1 MLKAAVFV
9 LLIGSQAVAPAWAQ
23 STASYDRLRVKMV
36 SESVEK
42 AGVTDERVLEAMR
55 RVPRHEFVPPT
66 YRDKAYWDSAWPI
79 GYKQTITW
87 PSVVALMT
95 QSLAPRPEDRVL
107 EIGTGSG
114 YQAAVLSL
122 LVRDV
127 YSIEILKPLG
137 QQAEKR
143 LKRLGYHNVKT
154 KVGDGYAGWPEFAPF
169 DKIIVTCSPER
180 IPQPLIDQLAEGG
193 RMIIP
198 VGSKYDQEMCLLE
211 KKKGKLVRKQLM
223 PTYFV
228 PMTGQSDK
236 ERTIKPD
243 RLNPKIRNGG
253 FEEREEDG
261 QLAGWYNQRQLTLVQ
276 KDAPEG
282 RTCVRFDN
290 EEPGLRS
297 NALQAIGVDGRKIGK
312 LIFTF
317 RCKAE
322 QIRDGK
328 DSFDKAGLQVI
339 FDDSRHF
346 VGDEVAA
353 NLVGSSPW
361 QTIKATVK
369 VPQGARQA
377 VVRIGLNGATGCLL
391 IDDVAVTAERRSETP
406 AACQSVVIPS
416 DG

>member
-1 MLKAAVFV
+1 MLKTTILAA
-9 LLIGSQAVAPAWAQ
+9 LIVSGAIAPAWGQ
-23 STASYDRLRVKMV
+23 TTASYDRLRVKMV
-36 SESVEK
+36 SESIEK
-42 AGVTDERVLEAMR
+42 AGVTDERVLDVMR

-95 QSLAPRPEDRVL
+95 QSLEPRPEDRVL

-122 LVRDV
+122 LVKEV
-127 YSIEILKPLG
+127 YSIEIVKPLG
-137 QQAEKR
+137 LQAEKR
-143 LKRLGYHNVKT
+143 LKRLGYRNVRT
-154 KVGDGYAGWPEFAPF
+154 RVGDGYAGWPEFAPF
-169 DKIIVTCSPER
+169 DKIIVTCSPEK

-211 KKKGKLVRKQLM
+211 KKKGKLVRRQLM

-243 RLNPKIRNGG
+243 GLNPKIRNGG

-261 QLAGWYNQRQLTLVQ
+261 QLAAWYNQRQLTLVE

-282 RTCVRFDN
+282 RTFVRFDN
-290 EEPGLRS
+290 EEPGRRS

-312 LIFTF
+312 LRFTF
-317 RCKAE
+317 RCRAE
-322 QIRDGK
+322 GIK
-328 DSFDKAGLQVI
+328 DAKESYERAGLQVT

-346 VGDEVAA
+346 VGEEVAA
-353 NLVGSSPW
+353 HLVGSSPW
-361 QTIKATVK
+361 QSIKATVK
-369 VPQGARQA
+369 VPTGARQA
-377 VVRIGLNGATGCLL
+377 VVRIGLNGATGSLL
-391 IDDVAVTAERRSETP
+391 VDDVAVTAERRSEEP
-406 AACQSVVIPS
+406 APVSQ
-416 DG
+416 

>member
-1 MLKAAVFV
+1 MLKIAIPVV
-9 LLIGSQAVAPAWAQ
+9 LIVWGSIAPAWSQ
-23 STASYDRLRVKMV
+23 TTASYDRARVRMV
-36 SESVEK
+36 SESIEK
-42 AGVTDERVLEAMR
+42 AGVTDERVLDAMR

-66 YRDKAYWDSAWPI
+66 YREKAYWDSAWPI

-95 QSLAPRPEDRVL
+95 QSLEPRPEDRVL

-122 LVRDV
+122 LVREV

-143 LKRLGYHNVKT
+143 LKRLGYRNVKT
-154 KVGDGYAGWPEFAPF
+154 KVGDGYAGWAEFAPF
-169 DKIIVTCSPER
+169 DKIIVTCSPEK

-211 KKKGKLVRKQLM
+211 KKDGKLVRKQLM

-236 ERTIKPD
+236 ERTVKPD

-261 QLAGWYNQRQLTLVQ
+261 QLSGWYNQRQLTLVE

-282 RTCVRFDN
+282 RSYVRFDN

-297 NALQAIGVDGRKIGK
+297 HALQAIGVDGRKIGK

-317 RCKAE
+317 RCRADEIK
-322 QIRDGK
+322 DGK
-328 DSFDKAGLQVI
+328 ESFEKAGLQVT

-346 VGDEVAA
+346 VGEEVAA
-353 NLVGSSPW
+353 HLVGSSPW
-361 QTIKATVK
+361 QSIKATVK
-369 VPQGARQA
+369 VPEGARQA
-377 VVRIGLNGATGCLL
+377 VVRIGLNGATGKLL
-391 IDDVAVTAERRSETP
+391 IDDVAVTAKMRSEES
-406 AACQSVVIPS
+406 SV
-416 DG
+416 DK